1 MKQAIHPQ
9 TYTTKVHCN
18 SCDTKFELVTTV
30 PEITVEVCSNCHPF
44 YTGKQK
50 LLDTA
55 GRVDKFKARQAEA
68 AKRSKATA
76 AAKSKKSEA
85 VVEEAP
91 VAEATVPEADPEIEK
106 IEEELEENTISIK

>member
-1 MKQAIHPQ
+1 MKQGIHPQ
-9 TYTTKVHCN
+9 TYTTKVQCN
-18 SCDTKFELVTTV
+18 SCDTKFELVSTV

-68 AKRSKATA
+68 AKRGKATA
-76 AAKSKKSEA
+76 AAKSKKAE
-85 VVEEAP
+85 
-91 VAEATVPEADPEIEK
+91 VAETPAEVAPTEDPEMEK
-106 IEEELEENTISIK
+106 IEEELEAETVEL

>member
-1 MKQAIHPQ
+1 MKQGIHPQ

-18 SCDTKFELVTTV
+18 SCDTKFELISTV
-30 PEITVEVCSNCHPF
+30 PDITVEVCSNCHPY

-68 AKRSKATA
+68 TKRAGIKA
-76 AAKSKKSEA
+76 AAKNSKDAKI
-85 VVEEAP
+85 
-91 VAEATVPEADPEIEK
+91 AEIQEEIES
-106 IEEELEENTISIK
+106 ETVTGSTES

>member
-1 MKQAIHPQ
+1 MVKIEYDCSVMKQGIHPQ
-9 TYTTKVHCN
+9 TYTTKVQCN
-18 SCDTKFELVTTV
+18 SCDTKFELVSTV

-68 AKRSKATA
+68 AKRGKAAA
-76 AAKSKKSEA
+76 AAKTKKAEA
-85 VVEEAP
+85 VATP
-91 VAEATVPEADPEIEK
+91 AEDPEIEEIK
-106 IEEELEENTISIK
+106 EELEEETVEL

>member
-1 MKQAIHPQ
+1 
-9 TYTTKVHCN
+9 
-18 SCDTKFELVTTV
+18 V

-68 AKRSKATA
+68 AKRGKAAA
-76 AAKSKKSEA
+76 AAKSKKAET
-85 VVEEAP
+85 V
-91 VAEATVPEADPEIEK
+91 EATPAEDPEMEK
-106 IEEELEENTISIK
+106 IEEELEEETVAL

>member
-1 MKQAIHPQ
+1 MKQGIHPQ

-18 SCDTKFELVTTV
+18 SCDTKFELVSTV

-68 AKRSKATA
+68 AKRGKAAA
-76 AAKSKKSEA
+76 AAKSKKAEA
-85 VVEEAP
+85 VVAEAP
-91 VAEATVPEADPEIEK
+91 DPEIKEIK
-106 IEEELEENTISIK
+106 EELESETVEV

>member
-1 MKQAIHPQ
+1 MKQGIHPQ
-9 TYTTKVHCN
+9 TYTTKVNCN
-18 SCDTKFELVTTV
+18 SCDTKFELVSTV

-68 AKRSKATA
+68 AKRGKAAA
-76 AAKSKKSEA
+76 AAKSKKTEA
-85 VVEEAP
+85 AP
-91 VAEATVPEADPEIEK
+91 VAPAEDPEMDK
-106 IEEELEENTISIK
+106 IEEELEEETVNI

>member
-1 MKQAIHPQ
+1 MKQGIHPQ

-18 SCDTKFELVTTV
+18 SCDTKFELVSTV
-30 PEITVEVCSNCHPF
+30 PEITVEVCSSCHPF

-68 AKRSKATA
+68 AKRGKAKATA
-76 AAKSKKSEA
+76 QSKKDAASKEI
-85 VVEEAP
+85 
-91 VAEATVPEADPEIEK
+91 DPEMEK
-106 IEEELEENTISIK
+106 IEEEFEAGTVEASI

>member
-1 MKQAIHPQ
+1 MKIEYDCSVMKQGIHPQ
-9 TYTTKVHCN
+9 TYTTKIQCN
-18 SCDTKFELVTTV
+18 SCDTKFELVSTV

-68 AKRSKATA
+68 AKRGKAAAAA
-76 AAKSKKSEA
+76 AAKSKKAEA
-85 VVEEAP
+85 VEAP
-91 VAEATVPEADPEIEK
+91 EMEK
-106 IEEELEENTISIK
+106 IEEELEAETVEL